1 MLQRE
6 RTRLSVC
13 ARMRV
18 RARWQLCKPL
28 RCLKVRCP
36 QKRVCSYKLCVLCIH
51 RCVCP
56 IYGACMRANL
66 LYTTG
71 RGWAIILDMMVLVY
85 VCVLV
90 CVCVCV
96 WGCIYDCHE
105 RLFSLEVRVR
115 VHVRVR
121 AHVRVRVSVCAR
133 VHLHLHLRL
142 HARCVRVCT

>member
-1 MLQRE
+1 MLEGPLPTKACMFIQIMC
-6 RTRLSVC
+6 TVHSQVC
-13 ARMRV
+13 V
-18 RARWQLCKPL
+18 P
-28 RCLKVRCP
+28 
-36 QKRVCSYKLCVLCIH
+36 YI
-51 RCVCP
+51 RCVH
-56 IYGACMRANL
+56 ACMRANL

-105 RLFSLEVRVR
+105 RLFLLEVRVR